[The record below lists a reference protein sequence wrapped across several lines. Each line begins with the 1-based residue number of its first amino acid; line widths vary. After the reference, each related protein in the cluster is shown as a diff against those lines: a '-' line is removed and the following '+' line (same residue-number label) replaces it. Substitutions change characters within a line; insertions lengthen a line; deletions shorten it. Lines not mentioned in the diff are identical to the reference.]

1 MKKATASSRRRVG
14 VACAAATAVSLAVG
28 ADAQWGFWVGGGGGY
43 DGVGDSN
50 QNSPPSG
57 DWNEPARQ
65 GYTRPEELANLI
77 IFRDAM
83 RERGLFWHEATDNWT
98 CGNETDPYQLASCN
112 PCGNEAW
119 GYWKHVGCR
128 GDPIAATPWLFY
140 SPGDGWVTDFHIT
153 DYKVTGSVG
162 VDLDRRAPRPDAQ
175 TRRSRS
181 RSRSLAPRASSLAL
195 QVPLEYMCPF
205 SHLRQFDMDGGWMTG
220 QIPSEFAQ
228 CYPDLLE
235 LDLSFNNLT
244 GVIPPEIGKLS
255 KLHEFKIESQARDD
269 TTMEQGVGGPIPE
282 SIGGMTSLRWM
293 RLHDN
298 RLNGTIPESMSNTAR
313 FLQQMTMDENELEG
327 NLYALKDHQFANIG
341 VNNNARLCGMV
352 PLGVRYAHGFNYHGT
367 NLGVPCPDED
377 VGVLQG

>member
-1 MKKATASSRRRVG
+1 
-14 VACAAATAVSLAVG
+14 
-28 ADAQWGFWVGGGGGY
+28 
-43 DGVGDSN
+43 
-50 QNSPPSG
+50 
-57 DWNEPARQ
+57 
-65 GYTRPEELANLI
+65 
-77 IFRDAM
+77 
-83 RERGLFWHEATDNWT
+83 
-98 CGNETDPYQLASCN
+98 
-112 PCGNEAW
+112 
-119 GYWKHVGCR
+119 
-128 GDPIAATPWLFY
+128 
-140 SPGDGWVTDFHIT
+140 
-153 DYKVTGSVG
+153 
-162 VDLDRRAPRPDAQ
+162 
-175 TRRSRS
+175 
-181 RSRSLAPRASSLAL
+181 
-195 QVPLEYMCPF
+195 MCPF

-244 GVIPPEIGKLS
+244 GVIPPEIGNLT

-298 RLNGTIPESMSNTAR
+298 RLSGKIPESMSNTAR

>member
-28 ADAQWGFWVGGGGGY
+28 ADAQWWVGGGGGGGY

-83 RERGLFWHEATDNWT
+83 RERGLFWQEATDNWT
-98 CGNETDPYQLASCN
+98 CGNETDPYQLESCN

-162 VDLDRRAPRPDAQ
+162 VDLDRCARPDQ
-175 TRRSRS
+175 TPRLDARARARARAHSRHALLRSPFRSRWS
-181 RSRSLAPRASSLAL
+181 TCVRSRTSGSLTWTA
-195 QVPLEYMCPF
+195 
-205 SHLRQFDMDGGWMTG
+205 GG
-220 QIPSEFAQ
+220 
-228 CYPDLLE
+228 
-235 LDLSFNNLT
+235 
-244 GVIPPEIGKLS
+244 
-255 KLHEFKIESQARDD
+255 
-269 TTMEQGVGGPIPE
+269 
-282 SIGGMTSLRWM
+282 
-293 RLHDN
+293 
-298 RLNGTIPESMSNTAR
+298 
-313 FLQQMTMDENELEG
+313 
-327 NLYALKDHQFANIG
+327 
-341 VNNNARLCGMV
+341 
-352 PLGVRYAHGFNYHGT
+352 
-367 NLGVPCPDED
+367 
-377 VGVLQG
+377 